1 MIVRN
6 DVNRSFFFVF
16 KQITAKW
23 RELTRLTCP
32 PYAHDKSEQTCSI
45 RPRGVF
51 PLGKKMTIASLILM
65 TAGLTACGAN
75 DNAMN
80 DTRNNGN
87 TRPIG
92 YYTNENDADRQGDG
106 IDHDGPVSEL
116 MEDQNDGNR
125 NTTNV
130 NNRDRVTAD
139 DRVPLATDGTYN
151 NTNNRNMN
159 RNAANNGY
167 DNQENRRLA
176 AKIANRVK
184 QVKNV
189 NDTQVMVSDDR
200 VVIAVKSHR
209 EFTKSDRDNVVKA
222 ARNYANGRD
231 VQVST
236 DKGLFRKLHK
246 MNNR

>member
-1 MIVRN
+1 
-6 DVNRSFFFVF
+6 
-16 KQITAKW
+16 
-23 RELTRLTCP
+23 
-32 PYAHDKSEQTCSI
+32 
-45 RPRGVF
+45 
-51 PLGKKMTIASLILM
+51 M

-75 DNAMN
+75 NDALN

-106 IDHDGPVSEL
+106 MDHDGPVSEL
-116 MEDQNDGNR
+116 MEDQNGQNGRDR

-130 NNRDRVTAD
+130 NDRVTAD

-159 RNAANNGY
+159 RNGTNNNGY

-189 NDTQVMVSDDR
+189 NDTQVMVTDDK
-200 VVIAVKSHR
+200 VVIAVRSHAD
-209 EFTKSDRDNVVKA
+209 FTQSDRQNVKKA
-222 ARNYANGRD
+222 ARNYADGRD

-236 DKGLFRKLHK
+236 DKGLFTRLHK
-246 MNNR
+246 MNRR

>member
-1 MIVRN
+1 
-6 DVNRSFFFVF
+6 
-16 KQITAKW
+16 
-23 RELTRLTCP
+23 
-32 PYAHDKSEQTCSI
+32 
-45 RPRGVF
+45 
-51 PLGKKMTIASLILM
+51 M

-75 DNAMN
+75 NDALN
-80 DTRNNGN
+80 DTRNNGNNGNNGN

-106 IDHDGPVSEL
+106 MDHDGPVSEL
-116 MEDQNDGNR
+116 MEDQNGQNGRDR

-130 NNRDRVTAD
+130 NDRVTAD

-159 RNAANNGY
+159 RNGTNNNGY

-189 NDTQVMVSDDR
+189 NDTQVMVTDDK
-200 VVIAVKSHR
+200 VVIAVRSHAD
-209 EFTKSDRDNVVKA
+209 FTQSDRQNVKKA
-222 ARNYANGRD
+222 ARNYADGRD

-236 DKGLFRKLHK
+236 DKGLFTRLHK
-246 MNNR
+246 MNRR

>member
-1 MIVRN
+1 M
-6 DVNRSFFFVF
+6 
-16 KQITAKW
+16 
-23 RELTRLTCP
+23 
-32 PYAHDKSEQTCSI
+32 
-45 RPRGVF
+45 
-51 PLGKKMTIASLILM
+51 GKKMTIASLILM

-75 DNAMN
+75 DNAQN

-106 IDHDGPVSEL
+106 VDNDGPVTEL

-130 NNRDRVTAD
+130 NNRNGVTAG
-139 DRVPLATDGTYN
+139 DRVPLATDGTN
-151 NTNNRNMN
+151 NYTNNYTNNKNMN
-159 RNAANNGY
+159 RNATNNGY
-167 DNQENRRLA
+167 ENQENRRLA

-189 NDTQVMVSDDR
+189 IDTQVMVTDEK
-200 VVIAVKSHR
+200 VVVAVRSHR
-209 EFTKSDRDNVVKA
+209 EFTQSDRDNVTKA

-246 MNNR
+246 LNTR

>member
-1 MIVRN
+1 MIKT
-6 DVNRSFFFVF
+6 S
-16 KQITAKW
+16 KHAQ
-23 RELTRLTCP
+23 
-32 PYAHDKSEQTCSI
+32 I
-45 RPRGVF
+45 RPRGAF

-75 DNAMN
+75 DNAIN

-92 YYTNENDADRQGDG
+92 YYTNENDADRQGEG
-106 IDHDGPVSEL
+106 IVDNDGPVTEL
-116 MEDQNDGNR
+116 MEDQNGGNR

-159 RNAANNGY
+159 RNVTNNGY

-189 NDTQVMVSDDR
+189 NDTQVKVTDDR
-200 VVIAVKSHR
+200 VVVAVRSHR
-209 EFTKSDRDNVVKA
+209 EFTKSDRENVAKA

-236 DKGLFRKLHK
+236 DKRLFTRLHK
-246 MNNR
+246 MNSR

>member
-1 MIVRN
+1 M
-6 DVNRSFFFVF
+6 
-16 KQITAKW
+16 
-23 RELTRLTCP
+23 
-32 PYAHDKSEQTCSI
+32 
-45 RPRGVF
+45 
-51 PLGKKMTIASLILM
+51 GKKMMIASLILM

-75 DNAMN
+75 DNAQN

-92 YYTNENDADRQGDG
+92 YYTNENDADRQGEGMVDN
-106 IDHDGPVSEL
+106 DGPVTEL
-116 MEDQNDGNR
+116 MEDQNGGNQ

-159 RNAANNGY
+159 RNATNNGY
-167 DNQENRRLA
+167 DKQENRRLA

-189 NDTQVMVSDDR
+189 NDTQVMVTDDR
-200 VVIAVKSHR
+200 VVVAVRSHTD
-209 EFTKSDRDNVVKA
+209 FTKSDRGNVAKA

-236 DKGLFRKLHK
+236 DKGLFRRLHK
-246 MNNR
+246 MNAR

>member
-1 MIVRN
+1 MGR
-6 DVNRSFFFVF
+6 
-16 KQITAKW
+16 K
-23 RELTRLTCP
+23 L
-32 PYAHDKSEQTCSI
+32 
-45 RPRGVF
+45 
-51 PLGKKMTIASLILM
+51 TIAGLILM

-75 DNAMN
+75 NDALN

-106 IDHDGPVSEL
+106 MDHDGPVSEL
-116 MEDQNDGNR
+116 MEDQNGQNGRDR

-130 NNRDRVTAD
+130 NDRVTAD

-159 RNAANNGY
+159 RNGTNNNRY

-189 NDTQVMVSDDR
+189 NDTQVMVTDDK
-200 VVIAVKSHR
+200 VVIAVRSHAD
-209 EFTKSDRDNVVKA
+209 FTQSDRQNVKKA
-222 ARNYANGRD
+222 ARNYADGRD

-236 DKGLFRKLHK
+236 DKGLFTKLHK
-246 MNNR
+246 MNRR

>member
-1 MIVRN
+1 MGR
-6 DVNRSFFFVF
+6 
-16 KQITAKW
+16 K
-23 RELTRLTCP
+23 L
-32 PYAHDKSEQTCSI
+32 
-45 RPRGVF
+45 
-51 PLGKKMTIASLILM
+51 TIAGLILM

-75 DNAMN
+75 NDALN

-106 IDHDGPVSEL
+106 MDHDGPVSEL
-116 MEDQNDGNR
+116 MEDQNGQNGRDR

-130 NNRDRVTAD
+130 NDRVTAD
-139 DRVPLATDGTYN
+139 DRVPLTTDGTYN

-159 RNAANNGY
+159 RNGTNNNGY

-189 NDTQVMVSDDR
+189 NDTQVMVTDDK
-200 VVIAVKSHR
+200 VVIAVRSHAD
-209 EFTKSDRDNVVKA
+209 FTKSDRQNVTKA
-222 ARNYANGRD
+222 ARNYADGRD

-236 DKGLFRKLHK
+236 DKGLFTRLHK
-246 MNNR
+246 MNRR

>member
-1 MIVRN
+1 
-6 DVNRSFFFVF
+6 
-16 KQITAKW
+16 
-23 RELTRLTCP
+23 
-32 PYAHDKSEQTCSI
+32 
-45 RPRGVF
+45 
-51 PLGKKMTIASLILM
+51 LGKKMTIASLILM

>member
-1 MIVRN
+1 M
-6 DVNRSFFFVF
+6 
-16 KQITAKW
+16 
-23 RELTRLTCP
+23 
-32 PYAHDKSEQTCSI
+32 
-45 RPRGVF
+45 
-51 PLGKKMTIASLILM
+51 GKKMTIASLILM

-75 DNAMN
+75 DNALN

-92 YYTNENDADRQGDG
+92 YYTNENDADRRGDG
-106 IDHDGPVSEL
+106 VDHDGPVSEL
-116 MEDQNDGNR
+116 MEDQNDDNRNGNNR
-125 NTTNV
+125 NNTTNV

-159 RNAANNGY
+159 RNVTDNGY

-189 NDTQVMVSDDR
+189 NDAQVMVTDDR
-200 VVIAVKSHR
+200 VVIAVRSHAD
-209 EFTKSDRDNVVKA
+209 FTKSDRDNVTKA

-236 DKGLFRKLHK
+236 DKGLFTKLHK

>member
-1 MIVRN
+1 MGR
-6 DVNRSFFFVF
+6 
-16 KQITAKW
+16 K
-23 RELTRLTCP
+23 L
-32 PYAHDKSEQTCSI
+32 
-45 RPRGVF
+45 
-51 PLGKKMTIASLILM
+51 TIAGLILM

-75 DNAMN
+75 NDALN

-106 IDHDGPVSEL
+106 MDHDGPVSEL
-116 MEDQNDGNR
+116 MEDQNGQNGRDR

-130 NNRDRVTAD
+130 NDRVTAD

-159 RNAANNGY
+159 RNGTNNNGY

-189 NDTQVMVSDDR
+189 NDTQVMVTDDK
-200 VVIAVKSHR
+200 VVIAVRSHAD
-209 EFTKSDRDNVVKA
+209 FTQSDRQNVKKA
-222 ARNYANGRD
+222 ARNYADGRD

-236 DKGLFRKLHK
+236 DKGLFTRLHK
-246 MNNR
+246 MNRR

>member
-1 MIVRN
+1 MGR
-6 DVNRSFFFVF
+6 
-16 KQITAKW
+16 K
-23 RELTRLTCP
+23 L
-32 PYAHDKSEQTCSI
+32 
-45 RPRGVF
+45 
-51 PLGKKMTIASLILM
+51 TIAGLILM

-75 DNAMN
+75 NDALN

-106 IDHDGPVSEL
+106 MDHDGPVSEL
-116 MEDQNDGNR
+116 MEDQNGQNGRDR

-130 NNRDRVTAD
+130 NDRVTAD
-139 DRVPLATDGTYN
+139 DRVPLTTDGTYN

-159 RNAANNGY
+159 RNGTNNNGY

-189 NDTQVMVSDDR
+189 NDTQVMVTDDK
-200 VVIAVKSHR
+200 VVIAVRSHAD
-209 EFTKSDRDNVVKA
+209 FTKSDRQNVTKA
-222 ARNYANGRD
+222 ARNYADGRD
-231 VQVST
+231 IQVST
-236 DKGLFRKLHK
+236 DKGLFTRLHK
-246 MNNR
+246 MNRR